1 MTSNRAKFAFLK
13 YADILNKIDDGT
25 LNEFD
30 IIYTKDSHENIII
43 SPDLI
48 PLSVRSR
55 VYVFESVEEAN
66 TQLNINTDTYI
77 GQIVSIIVEDKCKGY
92 IVNRDS
98 DGNYYVNKLTE
109 GDIPES
115 GVVYIKGT
123 LANKVVIFELGDGIY
138 AIDGQYQIVPS
149 GTVFMTGSKE
159 LFIRSND
166 GVHHINGNSIE
177 KYTVS
182 DDGTVNI
189 NTYLTDTDLSQY
201 ITKSDAQQIILD
213 LITQNVEDEVIKTLG
228 KSIAQQ
234 SDIENI
240 LKN

>member
-1 MTSNRAKFAFLK
+1 MESRAK
-13 YADILNKIDDGT
+13 YAYLSYDGMISKIADGT
-25 LNEFD
+25 LDEYD
-30 IIYTKDSHENIII
+30 IIYVTDTKENYVI
-43 SPDLI
+43 SPDLE
-48 PLSVRSR
+48 PWAVRSR
-55 VYVFESVEEAN
+55 VYVFESVEDAN
-66 TQLNINTDTYI
+66 TKLNINTDTYV
-77 GQIVSIIVEDKCKGY
+77 GQIVSVIVEDKCKGY

-166 GVHHINGNSIE
+166 GVHHINGDSIE

>member
-1 MTSNRAKFAFLK
+1 MESRAK
-13 YADILNKIDDGT
+13 YAYLSYDGMISKIADGT
-25 LNEFD
+25 LDGYD
-30 IIYTKDSHENIII
+30 IVYCNDTHENYVI
-43 SPDLI
+43 SPELQ

-55 VYVFESVEEAN
+55 VYVFDSVEKAN
-66 TQLNINTDTYI
+66 IQLNINTDTYV
-77 GQIVSIIVEDKCKGY
+77 GQIVSVIVEDKCKGY

-240 LKN
+240 LNK

>member
-1 MTSNRAKFAFLK
+1 MESRAK
-13 YADILNKIDDGT
+13 YAYLSYDGMISKIADGT
-25 LNEFD
+25 LDGYD
-30 IIYTKDSHENIII
+30 IVYCNDTHENYVI
-43 SPDLI
+43 SPELQ

-55 VYVFESVEEAN
+55 VYVFDSVEKAN
-66 TQLNINTDTYI
+66 IQLNINTDTYV
-77 GQIVSIIVEDKCKGY
+77 GQIVSVIVEDKCKGY